1 MNNKEL
7 SKNYI
12 KTKNVIN
19 ILSSISVILLGS
31 LFFIVPNVSDME
43 SNKILFIVMLIYF
56 GIKISEYILTRKLK
70 DSECIWVA
78 IANIL
83 ASTAAL
89 QYGELESNMLVS
101 ISLSVWILILT
112 IIKLIKINEYR
123 EAENNLMYLNI
134 ITMSM
139 FLLAGTLSVIT
150 IYREVISINLI
161 MGFFLIVEGILHTLE
176 IAFAIKSKK

>member
-12 KTKNVIN
+12 KTKNIIN
-19 ILSSISVILLGS
+19 FLSAISVILLGS
-31 LFFIVPNVSDME
+31 LFFVVPNVNNME
-43 SNKILFIVMLIYF
+43 SNKILFVVMLIYF
-56 GIKISEYILTRKLK
+56 GIKISEYILTRQSK

-89 QYGELESNMLVS
+89 QYGELESNVLVS

-123 EAENNLMYLNI
+123 DAENNLMYLNI
-134 ITMSM
+134 ITMSL
-139 FLLAGTLSVIT
+139 FLLTGTLSVIT
-150 IYREVISINLI
+150 IYKEIINI
-161 MGFFLIVEGILHTLE
+161 NMIIGFFLIIEGILHTIE
-176 IAFAIKSKK
+176 IVFAIKQKK